1 MFKSDD
7 TGKLILRLVLGIL
20 VLLHGIAKLRGG
32 VAGISVLLQAHGLP
46 GALAY
51 LSYFG
56 EVVGP
61 LLLIVGVYS
70 RVGGAFIVINML
82 FAFGLVHI
90 SQLSTFTDQGGWKL
104 ELQAMYLFAAA
115 AVVFLGAGRFSL
127 GGKTGR
133 YN

>member
-32 VAGISVLLQAHGLP
+32 VAGISVLLQSHGLP

-51 LSYFG
+51 FSYFG

-61 LLLIVGVYS
+61 LLLIAGIYT

-90 SQLSTFTDQGGWKL
+90 SQLSALNDQGGWKL
-104 ELQAMYLFAAA
+104 ELQGMYLFGAL

-127 GGKTGR
+127 GGKTGS

>member
-1 MFKSDD
+1 MLKSDD

-32 VAGISVLLQAHGLP
+32 VAGISVLLQAHGWP

-51 LSYFG
+51 FSYFG

-61 LLLIVGVYS
+61 LLLIGGVYT
-70 RVGGAFIVINML
+70 RLGGAFIVINML
-82 FAFGLVHI
+82 VAFALVHI
-90 SQLSTFTDQGGWKL
+90 SQLTALTEQGGWKL
-104 ELQAMYLFAAA
+104 ELQGMYLFGAL
-115 AVVFLGAGRFSL
+115 AVVFFGAGRFSF